1 MMSDDT
7 IKSEKEQAM
16 HPTRDEFNNAFDKIH
31 TKLDENKD
39 HFTEKFERLA
49 VSVAEVK
56 KEMEMTPVIKLH
68 DRPCTFFK
76 EHETEHKKLQFIWI
90 KSIIGAVVAAVV
102 TALSTAWLY
111 MHKHL

>member
-16 HPTRDEFNNAFDKIH
+16 HPTRDEFNNAFERLHD
-31 TKLDENKD
+31 KLDSNKD
-39 HFTEKFERLA
+39 HFNDRMNELSTEVIEIRTKVDLA
-49 VSVAEVK
+49 PIV
-56 KEMEMTPVIKLH
+56 TIPG
-68 DRPCTFFK
+68 RPCAFFK

-90 KSIIGAVVAAVV
+90 KSIIGAVVAAVA